1 MTAQLEEE
9 LQCRAKRLRP
19 VLFPSATCPESFV
32 SPWGRGGS
40 GVRVENMA
48 GGVVKRPGGGERKA
62 QVIHYPA
69 GPESPLIRAVST
81 QPPSCLE
88 GCIL

>member
-9 LQCRAKRLRP
+9 LQCRAKCPRP
-19 VLFPSATCPESFV
+19 VLSPSATCPESFV

-48 GGVVKRPGGGERKA
+48 GRGGKVARGGRE
-62 QVIHYPA
+62 
-69 GPESPLIRAVST
+69 EPLD
-81 QPPSCLE
+81 
-88 GCIL
+88 